1 MPPLFN
7 QFFWPLVGDCVTKS
21 VLDFLNLGVAPPNFN
36 ETNIILIPKIK
47 NPSLMTNFRPISFCN
62 VMYKLASKT
71 LANHMKSVLS
81 SIVSENQSAYT
92 KGHFIMDN
100 VLVAFE
106 IMHHISQKCNGKV
119 SDMALKLD
127 MSKAYDRVEWV
138 CFENIMLRLGFQR
151 SWWIRS
157 CHVYHLWFILY
168 VLMGN
173 LVVVLSLLGVF
184 AKETLFLHTCFCFV
198 QKGFQPC
205 CGVPQKGV

>member
-1 MPPLFN
+1 MHPTSAPGQDSMPPLFN

-71 LANHMKSVLS
+71 LANRMKSALS
-81 SIVSENQSAYT
+81 GTVSENQSAYT

-106 IMHHISQKCNGKV
+106 TIHHISQKCNGKV

-127 MSKAYDRVEWV
+127 MSKTYDKVEWV
-138 CFENIMLRLGFQR
+138 CLENIMLRLGFHR
-151 SWWIRS
+151 ELVDTVMS
-157 CHVYHLWFILY
+157 CVSFVVYSVYINGKPRDRIIPSRGLRK
-168 VLMGN
+168 GDP
-173 LVVVLSLLGVF
+173 LS
-184 AKETLFLHTCFCFV
+184 
-198 QKGFQPC
+198 P
-205 CGVPQKGV
+205 